1 LRNDIK
7 KSTLTPK
14 DQREYTNNVMKLNK
28 NVKNIRNLFEKSVNK
43 EISNT
48 TGPLVKGLLNKAVAN
63 NKGSFNGGLR
73 LGNNNNNKPVYEN
86 SNSNNNNNKN
96 KPNMKPNPI
105 FEPNM
110 KNNPLFNNNGK
121 GLNSQNVKLEPK
133 PPNAPKPNK
142 PSFRGLVQKNKE
154 KRVMNAVKLAGK
166 KVALSQATGPERIKM
181 ARNLAPK
188 TQNNV
193 NKLSGFGKLL
203 KKNNKNA
210 IRKAAEGAAEAAK
223 GKIARNARPRS
234 ERRVDNK
241 ERLKELK
248 KVVKKK
254 DPRLSPA
261 KINVEARKM
270 LKKEK
275 GT

>member
-1 LRNDIK
+1 
-7 KSTLTPK
+7 
-14 DQREYTNNVMKLNK
+14 MKLNK
-28 NVKNIRNLFEKSVNK
+28 NVKNTRNLFEKSVNK
-43 EISNT
+43 GISNT

-63 NKGSFNGGLR
+63 NNRGSFNGGLR

-96 KPNMKPNPI
+96 KPNMKPNPT

-121 GLNSQNVKLEPK
+121 GINSQNVKLVPK
-133 PPNAPKPNK
+133 PPNAPKPNR
-142 PSFRGLVQKNKE
+142 PSFRALVQKNKNQ
-154 KRVMNAVKLAGK
+154 RFMNGVKTAVQKTAI
-166 KVALSQATGPERIKM
+166 SQATGAERMK
-181 ARNLAPK
+181 LAAKYAPRS
-188 TQNNV
+188 QGNV
-193 NKLSGFGKLL
+193 NKATGFGKLL
-203 KKNNKNA
+203 MKNNKNA

-223 GKIARNARPRS
+223 GKLARNARPRS

-248 KVVKKK
+248 KIVKKK
-254 DPRLSPA
+254 NPRLSPS
-261 KINVEARKM
+261 KINTEARQM